1 MMHGRIKYSDGFTF
15 IELLTVMMIIAV
27 ISAIVFSRFM
37 FGDTDLI
44 AQTEVIK
51 THIRYAQSQAMTQAM
66 NSVNSDVFWGI
77 QCDGNTFWL
86 FRNVVP
92 DDPDDPDKRVRLPGE
107 ATDTIDLTEKGLSS
121 MESFTLSFDDWGT
134 PHTDAAATDGQ
145 ELVSADS
152 EAQIT
157 VTAGEDTKIITITP
171 STGFLP

>member
-1 MMHGRIKYSDGFTF
+1 MMHGRIKHKNGFTF
-15 IELLTVMMIIAV
+15 IELLTVMMIMAIV
-27 ISAIVFSRFM
+27 SAIVFSRFM

-51 THIRYAQSQAMTQAM
+51 THIRYAQSQAM
-66 NSVNSDVFWGI
+66 NSDAVWGI
-77 QCDGNTFWL
+77 KCDGNAYWL
-86 FRNVVP
+86 FRNG
-92 DDPDDPDKRVRLPGE
+92 DPDDKVRLPGE
-107 ATDTIDLTEKGLSS
+107 ASDNIDLTEDKGLSS

-152 EAQIT
+152 EAQVT
-157 VTAGEDTKIITITP
+157 VSAGEDTKIITITP

>member
-1 MMHGRIKYSDGFTF
+1 MINGRTNNNSGFTF
-15 IELLTVMMIIAV
+15 IEMLTVMMIIAIV
-27 ISAIVFSRFM
+27 SAIVFSRFM

-51 THIRYAQSQAMTQAM
+51 THVRYAQSQAM
-66 NSVNSDVFWGI
+66 NSDVVWGI
-77 QCDGNTFWL
+77 KCDGNTYWL
-86 FRNVVP
+86 FRNS
-92 DDPDDPDKRVRLPGE
+92 DPNDKVRLPGE
-107 ATDTIDLTEKGLSS
+107 ASDNIDLSEDKGLSS

-157 VTAGEDTKIITITP
+157 VTAGSGTRTITITP
-171 STGFLP
+171 NTGFIP

>member
-51 THIRYAQSQAMTQAM
+51 THIRYAQSQAM
-66 NSVNSDVFWGI
+66 NSDVVWGI
-77 QCDGNTFWL
+77 KCDGNSYWL
-86 FRNVVP
+86 FRNG
-92 DDPDDPDKRVRLPGE
+92 DPDDKVRLPGE
-107 ATDTIDLTEKGLSS
+107 TSDNIDLSEDKGLSS
-121 MESFTLSFDDWGT
+121 MESFALSFDDWGI